1 MPACRSIIQ
10 STCFFCACFA
20 ALGCV
25 TEQTREG
32 SFVTGGPGQ
41 YGQPAPGV
49 PSVVNAKPGDKTYK
63 PPSKL
68 QLAVANF
75 QETRGWYD
83 EARKSYEQVLAGD
96 AKSVDAVIGLA
107 RLDQVAGRA
116 AEAEAGF
123 KKAVQMDGSS
133 GKSLDALGQF
143 YLEQKRLSEAVA
155 TLQRALA
162 SPADEDTAKL
172 VRFHYGIALART
184 GQLDQ
189 ATPHLVQAVGSA
201 AAHYNIGLILHE
213 RGELAA
219 SEEEF
224 GAAIL
229 ENPRLKP
236 AQHWFNVVRR
246 EREQIQAA
254 GHIEQTAVT
263 DRGPRR

>member
-1 MPACRSIIQ
+1 MPACRWIIRW
-10 STCFFCACFA
+10 STLVGACCA

-41 YGQPAPGV
+41 YGKPAPGT
-49 PSVVNAKPGDKTYK
+49 PAAAKKPAGKDDYK
-63 PPSKL
+63 ATPKL
-68 QLAVANF
+68 QLAVANL
-75 QETRGWYD
+75 QETRGFYD
-83 EARKSYEQVLAGD
+83 DARKSYEQVLTSD

-123 KKAVQMDGSS
+123 KMAVQIDANS
-133 GKSLDALGQF
+133 GRTLDALGQF
-143 YLEQKRLSEAVA
+143 YLEQKRLNEAVA

-162 SPADEDTAKL
+162 AAPDDKAI
-172 VRFHYGIALART
+172 RFHYAISLAKT
-184 GQLDQ
+184 GQIDQ
-189 ATPHLVQAVGSA
+189 AAPHLVKSVGSA

-224 GAAIL
+224 VTAIL
-229 ENPRLKP
+229 ENPRLP
-236 AQHWFNVVRR
+236 QAQHWLNLVRR
-246 EREQIQAA
+246 EREQIQTA
-254 GHIEQTAVT
+254 GHIDQTAVT
-263 DRGPRR
+263 DRGSHR